1 MGFADDVK
9 KWTDARKAEMDDA
22 ISQVKANAER
32 RLQEVLG
39 EDVTKIT
46 GGVFDAAT
54 GKFYD
59 MQAPVD
65 VLEKMRQ
72 ANLLRD

>member
-9 KWTDARKAEMDDA
+9 KWADSTKEKINDAV
-22 ISQVKANAER
+22 SQVQKNAEV
-32 RLQEVLG
+32 RLNEVLG
-39 EDVTKIT
+39 EDIKKIN
-46 GGVFDAAT
+46 GGVFDVSS

-59 MQAPVD
+59 VVAPAD
-65 VLEKMRQ
+65 VLGKMRQ

>member
-9 KWTDARKAEMDDA
+9 KWTDSTKEKMNEAAN
-22 ISQVKANAER
+22 QVQKNAEV
-32 RLQEVLG
+32 RLNELPG
-39 EDVTKIT
+39 EDIKKIT
-46 GGVFDAAT
+46 GGVFDVAT

-59 MQAPVD
+59 MQAPAD